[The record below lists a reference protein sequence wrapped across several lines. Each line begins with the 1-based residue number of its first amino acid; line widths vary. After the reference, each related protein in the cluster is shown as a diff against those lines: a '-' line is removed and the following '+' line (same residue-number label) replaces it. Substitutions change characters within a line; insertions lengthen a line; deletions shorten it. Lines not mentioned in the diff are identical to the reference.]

1 MNGVLNVYK
10 EAGYTSHEVVAK
22 LRGILKQKKIGHTG
36 TLDPG
41 AEGVL
46 PVCLGNATRLSGMLT
61 EKKKT
66 YEAVLL
72 LGRETD
78 TQDIWGR
85 VEAERTVDADEETVR
100 RAVLDFQGSY
110 DQIPP
115 MYSARRVG
123 GKRLY
128 ELAREGKEV
137 ERRPK
142 RVEIY
147 GITVQWI
154 RLPRVCFTVDCGEG
168 TYIRTLCRDIG
179 ERLGCGG
186 CMESLLRTRVG
197 NFVQEESLR
206 LSKIQELADQGRLS
220 QAVIPVDRM
229 FREYPRALMKPEGD
243 RLVYNGNSF
252 SASLAVLEEGKNR
265 PETLVRVYDSRGV
278 FVGVYRRKEES
289 FRPVKMFLS

>member
-10 EAGYTSHEVVAK
+10 EAGYTSHDVVAK

-61 EKKKT
+61 EKRKI

-72 LGRETD
+72 LGQETD
-78 TQDIWGR
+78 TQDIWGKVKALR
-85 VEAERTVDADEETVR
+85 PVEADEETVGR
-100 RAVLDFQGSY
+100 IVLSFRGSY
-110 DQIPP
+110 EQVPP

-137 ERRPK
+137 ERPPK
-142 RVEIY
+142 TVEIY
-147 GITVQWI
+147 GISIQWI
-154 RLPRVCFTVDCGEG
+154 RLPRVCFTVECGEG

-186 CMESLLRTRVG
+186 CMESLLRTQVG
-197 NFVQEESLR
+197 SFALEKSLR
-206 LSKIQELADQGRLS
+206 LSRIQELADEGKLS

-229 FREYPRALMKPEGD
+229 FGQYPEAVMKPEGD
-243 RLVYNGNSF
+243 RLVYNGNPF
-252 SASLAVLEEGKNR
+252 SPELALLEERGR
-265 PETLVRVYDSRGV
+265 EPGMLVRVYDSAGV
-278 FVGVYRRKEES
+278 FVGIYRQEERL
-289 FRPVKMFLS
+289 FRPVKMFLA

>member
-1 MNGVLNVYK
+1 M
-10 EAGYTSHEVVAK
+10 
-22 LRGILKQKKIGHTG
+22 
-36 TLDPG
+36 
-41 AEGVL
+41 
-46 PVCLGNATRLSGMLT
+46 
-61 EKKKT
+61 
-66 YEAVLL
+66 
-72 LGRETD
+72 
-78 TQDIWGR
+78 
-85 VEAERTVDADEETVR
+85 EAERTVDADEETVR